1 MRKIAAVFTAS
12 LLLLAQAGGVFAQ
25 VSDYEIIESF
35 KKKQRSLLE
44 SVTAAQNLEQCI
56 GLEGQI
62 GALEAAYAQHRK
74 LLADGLYPGNL
85 DTAVAALREQLK
97 KSSDRISLAEESKK
111 DKAVIQVFSTKVK
124 EDGQKI
130 EEISRQNEEYKAS
143 LEKLTREVNSLNARI
158 KELSTENA
166 WLAENI
172 KVLKVAGK
180 KDSESIAKLQALTE
194 KLNANIRDR
203 DELVMKM
210 MDSLFGEYSKAGLT
224 DAQKKNL
231 FVSIQGNDYVGK
243 IISTL
248 DENVKYSESAL
259 FSAQDMKAIRD
270 EQKKLSDKWNEIK
283 PYVAKLY
290 PDEQARVRD
299 VASVDSRVL
308 DWKMRIDETTWKS
321 IYSVFSQQNVDI
333 GPFSNAG
340 EFHARMLAY
349 IDRQMMHPS
358 RDAYQVFRQKIWDSP
373 IKDQWLPLIPTEEL
387 SQQQRSELEARIA
400 LWDKKVSALVWRWVL
415 IGVVGIAVIAAILVI
430 FRRRKPPVPTASGDA
445 AAG

>member
-143 LEKLTREVNSLNARI
+143 LEKLTQEVNSLNARI

-224 DAQKKNL
+224 DEQKKNL
-231 FVSIQGNDYVGK
+231 FVNIQGNDYVGK
-243 IISTL
+243 LITTL

-299 VASVDSRVL
+299 VASVDSRVS

-321 IYSVFSQQNVDI
+321 IYHVFSEQNVDI
-333 GPFSNAG
+333 GAFSNAG
-340 EFHARMLAY
+340 EFHTRVLAY
-349 IDRQMMHPS
+349 IDQQMRNPS
-358 RDAYQVFRQKIWDSP
+358 RDAYQAFRQKIWDTP
-373 IKDQWLPLIPTEEL
+373 IKDQWLPVISIEEL
-387 SQQQRSELEARIA
+387 SQQQRSEIEARIS
-400 LWDKKVSALVWRWVL
+400 LWEKKVSAIFLRWVL
-415 IGVVGIAVIAAILVI
+415 IGVAVVAVLAVLLVMV
-430 FRRRKPPVPTASGDA
+430 RRKKPAVEGKTTTG
-445 AAG
+445 